1 MSELQ
6 GLQLSLD
13 AFRREGVT
21 VIGVSVDPV
30 ERNRQVVERHGFDYA
45 LLADTEGR
53 AMDAF
58 GVRHE
63 KAGLQGEDVARPA
76 TFVLAGGAVR
86 WRDLTDNW
94 RARPHAD
101 EVLAAAVEAKATA
114 PR

>member
-6 GLQLSLD
+6 GLQLSLPE
-13 AFRREGVT
+13 FRREGVT
-21 VIGVSVDPV
+21 VMGVSVDPP
-30 ERNRQVVERHGFDYA
+30 ERNREVVEQHGFAFA
-45 LLADTEGR
+45 LLSDPQGR

-86 WRDLTDNW
+86 WRNLTENW

-101 EVLAAAVEAKATA
+101 EVLAAAVEAKRAA
-114 PR
+114 P